1 MAARDDFLASDHDRE
16 QAVAALASHWS
27 AGRLDLP
34 AFDERTAAAYAA
46 THRAQLETLLRDLP
60 AEPGTTLPVAAG
72 DIARPS
78 RRRPRMPGIRPFR
91 MDVVLREAP
100 EVVHD
105 QALAHIA
112 PMLGAAGYHIE
123 ACKRP
128 GMIRFAATSASA
140 LPGLLA
146 VFTGGLSLLA
156 YVRRAERPIT
166 ILCVPA
172 TTPGTTRFIAFGEA
186 PRSVRSAFA
195 DLRD

>member
-16 QAVAALASHWS
+16 QAVATLASHWS

-34 AFDERTAAAYAA
+34 TFDERTAAAYAA
-46 THRAQLETLLRDLP
+46 THRAQLDALLHDLP
-60 AEPGTTLPVAAG
+60 AEPDETLPVVGDSAASG
-72 DIARPS
+72 H
-78 RRRPRMPGIRPFR
+78 RRPWMPGIRRFR
-91 MDVVLREAP
+91 VDVVLREAP

-112 PMLGAAGYHIE
+112 PMLGSAGYHIA
-123 ACKRP
+123 ACERP
-128 GMIRFAATSASA
+128 GMIRFSASSAPA

-186 PRSVRSAFA
+186 PRSVRRAFA

>member
-16 QAVAALASHWS
+16 QAVAALTSHWT
-27 AGRLDLP
+27 AGRLDLT

-46 THRAQLETLLRDLP
+46 THRAQLDALLRDLP
-60 AEPGTTLPVAAG
+60 AEPGETLPVVDDSAAS
-72 DIARPS
+72 D
-78 RRRPRMPGIRPFR
+78 RRRPWMPGIRRFR
-91 MDVVLREAP
+91 VDVVLREAP

-105 QALAHIA
+105 QAMTHIA
-112 PMLGAAGYHIE
+112 PMLGSTGYHIA
-123 ACKRP
+123 ACERP
-128 GMIRFAATSASA
+128 GMIRFAASSAPI

-156 YVRRAERPIT
+156 YLRRAERPIT

-172 TTPGTTRFIAFGEA
+172 TTPGATRFIAFGEA
-186 PRSVRSAFA
+186 PRSIRRAFA